1 MTLPIRPDI
10 IELED
15 SKIVDV
21 WQHGLARPDLV
32 MLAVGEGDLPTPKF
46 IADAAYQ
53 AMLAGETFYT
63 HKRGIPDLRRALARY
78 HRRHWGVE
86 IADERIAVT
95 SAGMNAMMVA
105 MEIAIDSGDNMVA
118 VSPVWP
124 NIFATVEIMGGEV
137 RMIAL
142 DNNGSGWHLDLDKL
156 FAAVDDRT
164 RVIYAASPGN
174 PTGWT
179 MSEEELQ
186 TLIEFCREKNIWFIA
201 DEVYNRL
208 VYDRVVAPSALQFAR
223 PTDPVLVVNSFSK
236 TWAMT
241 GWRLGWMVMPLG
253 MAGMLDKLLEFNT
266 SGGQAF
272 LQRAAIAALDQGEDF
287 VADQVTRYR
296 ASRDLVTQRLG
307 GMRRVK
313 LTRSE
318 ASMYLMFQVEGEPD
332 SHKLALRLVD
342 EVGVGLA
349 PGVAFGAG
357 GEGYLRLCFAASAKK
372 LTQAM
377 DRLEPVLT

>member
-1 MTLPIRPDI
+1 
-10 IELED
+10 
-15 SKIVDV
+15 
-21 WQHGLARPDLV
+21 
-32 MLAVGEGDLPTPKF
+32 
-46 IADAAYQ
+46 
-53 AMLAGETFYT
+53 
-63 HKRGIPDLRRALARY
+63 
-78 HRRHWGVE
+78 
-86 IADERIAVT
+86 
-95 SAGMNAMMVA
+95 
-105 MEIAIDSGDNMVA
+105 
-118 VSPVWP
+118 
-124 NIFATVEIMGGEV
+124 
-137 RMIAL
+137 
-142 DNNGSGWHLDLDKL
+142 
-156 FAAVDDRT
+156 
-164 RVIYAASPGN
+164 
-174 PTGWT
+174 
-179 MSEEELQ
+179 
-186 TLIEFCREKNIWFIA
+186 
-201 DEVYNRL
+201 
-208 VYDRVVAPSALQFAR
+208 VAPSALQFAR

-272 LQRAAIAALDQGEDF
+272 LQRAAIAALDRGEDF

-318 ASMYLMFQVEGEPD
+318 ASMYLMFQVEGEAD

-357 GEGYLRLCFAASAKK
+357 GEGYLRLCFAASARK

-377 DRLEPVLT
+377 DRLEPVLS

>member
-1 MTLPIRPDI
+1 MNLPIRPQI
-10 IELED
+10 RELED

-21 WQHGLARPDLV
+21 WHRGFALPDAI
-32 MLAVGEGDLPTPKF
+32 MLAVGEGDLPTPTF
-46 IADAAYQ
+46 IADAAYRS
-53 AMLAGETFYT
+53 MTAGETFYT
-63 HKRGIPDLRRALARY
+63 YKRGIPELRQALIRY

-86 IADERIAVT
+86 IADERVAVT
-95 SAGMNAMMVA
+95 SSAMNAMMVA
-105 MEIAIDSGDNMVA
+105 MEMAVGEGDNMVA

-124 NIFATVEIMGGEV
+124 NIFATAEILGGEV
-137 RMIAL
+137 RMVAL
-142 DNNGSGWHLDLDKL
+142 ANNGHGWGLDLDKL
-156 FAAVDDRT
+156 FATVDSRT

-174 PTGWT
+174 PTGWV
-179 MSEEELQ
+179 MAEDELRAV
-186 TLIEFCREKNIWFIA
+186 IAFCRRKDIWFIA
-201 DEVYNRL
+201 DEVYGRL
-208 VYDRVVAPSALQFAR
+208 VYDRTVAPSALQFAR

-272 LQRAAIAALDQGEDF
+272 LQRAAIAALDQGEEF

-307 GMRRVK
+307 GMRRVT

-318 ASMYLMFQVEGEPD
+318 ASMYLMFRVEGEPD

-357 GEGYLRLCFAASAKK
+357 GEGYLRLCFAASARK

-377 DRLEPVLT
+377 DRLEPVLS